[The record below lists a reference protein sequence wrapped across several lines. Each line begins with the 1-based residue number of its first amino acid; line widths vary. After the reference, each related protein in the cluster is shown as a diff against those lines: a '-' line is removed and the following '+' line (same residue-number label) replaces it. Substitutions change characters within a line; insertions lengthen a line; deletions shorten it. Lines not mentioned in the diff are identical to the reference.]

1 MSDDPKKNG
10 EEKIES
16 TSFEALMGEEPAAHE
31 EAAAKRS
38 APPEPPKVSPPQE
51 APVGGT
57 SFEDLGG
64 PELETPAPPIE
75 EEEERP
81 KPRPQREPM
90 DDADAAFMEV
100 EPVERQEPEMRAEA
114 LGASGGATP
123 HWLTS
128 LFSSILGIVL
138 VGLVWSQVLGIT
150 LIALIG
156 LLPVAYAVF
165 VGIEG
170 LLSNRPAD
178 ERLKCF
184 IGLGIS
190 LIAGLMALSIFFFP
204 SS

>member
-10 EEKIES
+10 EEIES
-16 TSFEALMGEEPAAHE
+16 TSFEALMGEESEAPE
-31 EAAAKRS
+31 EAAS
-38 APPEPPKVSPPQE
+38 AAPSRPDAPKETPPKEPEST
-51 APVGGT
+51 GGT

-64 PELETPAPPIE
+64 ADLDVPAPPAE
-75 EEEERP
+75 EEEEARKSRP
-81 KPRPQREPM
+81 RRKPM

-100 EPVERQEPEMRAEA
+100 EPVERKEPEMRAEA

-123 HWLTS
+123 PWVTS
-128 LFSSILGIVL
+128 LFSAILGLVV
-138 VGLVWSQVLGIT
+138 VGLVWSGLLSIPVV
-150 LIALIG
+150 AAIG
-156 LLPVAYAVF
+156 LLPTAYAVF

-170 LLSNRPAD
+170 LLSSRPAD

-190 LIAGLMALSIFFFP
+190 LVAILMAASVFLFP